1 MAANR
6 SLADAN
12 LSKQAPFESAKK
24 QLGNLYGELGTLEA
38 QFKEKT
44 AVLQSLRGFIELF
57 SKKLFLGEKLPRPK
71 IVLIILKLHSN

>member
-44 AVLQSLRGFIELF
+44 AVLQSLRGFIELYN
-57 SKKLFLGEKLPRPK
+57 
-71 IVLIILKLHSN
+71 IIYILIIRILILLHFKKI